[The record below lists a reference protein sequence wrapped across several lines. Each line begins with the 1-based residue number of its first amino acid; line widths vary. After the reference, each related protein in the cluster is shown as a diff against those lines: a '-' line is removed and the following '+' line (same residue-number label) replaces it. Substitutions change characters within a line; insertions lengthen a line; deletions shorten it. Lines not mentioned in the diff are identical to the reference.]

1 MEKRWRITKNEGG
14 EIVELPQFIGTEDA
28 AQDHIKLVFKEQFG
42 DEHVNEREYT
52 VANEDGSKFIK
63 KFNLSAFES
72 KPEYMHS
79 RIK

>member
-14 EIVELPQFIGTEDA
+14 EIVELPQFMGTEEA
-28 AQDHIKLVFKEQFG
+28 AQDHIKAAFVEQFN
-42 DEHVNEREYT
+42 ETHAKEREYT

-63 KFNLSAFES
+63 RFSLSAFES